1 VQWFLEQWTLNV
13 YREQLANER
22 AETERLFILKVLARK
37 EAEDRSRSVRG
48 WNVAEG
54 QGKTNGK
61 S

>member
-1 VQWFLEQWTLNV
+1 MQWFLEQWTLNV

-22 AETERLFILKVLARK
+22 AETERLFILKVLAGK